1 MKLLLDQNLS
11 RRILHQLQAHYPDS
25 SQVALLQMDKSEDI
39 QIWEYAKKHDFV
51 IVTKDS
57 DFQELSILKGE
68 PPKVIWLKC
77 GNKPKQYIS
86 DLLIQNKDRIAEL
99 IQDHSV
105 LEIY

>member
-11 RRILHQLQAHYPDS
+11 RRILKQLQPHYPDS
-25 SQVALLQMDKSEDI
+25 SQVALLKMDKSDDI
-39 QIWEYAKKHDFV
+39 EIWEYARKNGFI

-57 DFQELSILKGE
+57 DFQELSVLKGE

-77 GNKPKQYIS
+77 GNKSKQYIA
-86 DLLIQNKDRIAEL
+86 DLLIQNKTRIEEL
-99 IQDHSV
+99 IQEHSV

>member
-11 RRILHQLQAHYPDS
+11 RRILQQLQPYYPDS
-25 SQVALLQMDKSEDI
+25 SQVALLKMDKSDDI
-39 QIWEYAKKHDFV
+39 EIWKYAKKHGFT

-57 DFQELSILKGE
+57 DFQELSILRGE

-86 DLLIQNKDRIAEL
+86 DLLIQNKNRIEEL
-99 IQDHSV
+99 AQEHSV

>member
-1 MKLLLDQNLS
+1 MLQ
-11 RRILHQLQAHYPDS
+11 QLNEHYPDS
-25 SQVALLQMDKSEDI
+25 SQVALLKMDKSEDI
-39 QIWEYAKKHDFV
+39 KIWEYAKKYNFV

-77 GNKPKQYIS
+77 GNKPKQYIA
-86 DLLIQNKDRIAEL
+86 DLLINNRDKIAEL
-99 IQDHSV
+99 IIDNAI

>member
-11 RRILHQLQAHYPDS
+11 RRILKQLQPHYPDS
-25 SQVALLQMDKSEDI
+25 SQVALLKMDKSDDMT
-39 QIWEYAKKHDFV
+39 IWEYARKHGFI

-77 GNKPKQYIS
+77 GNKPRQYIV
-86 DLLIQNKDRIAEL
+86 DVLIQNKDRIAEL
-99 IQDHSV
+99 IQEHPI

>member
-11 RRILHQLQAHYPDS
+11 RRMLQQLNAHYPDS
-25 SQVALLQMDKSEDI
+25 SQVALLKMDKSEDI
-39 QIWEYAKKHDFV
+39 KIWEYAKKYNFV

-57 DFQELSILKGE
+57 DFQELSILKGG

-77 GNKPKQYIS
+77 GNKPKQYIA
-86 DLLIQNKDRIAEL
+86 DLLIQNKDRINEL
-99 IQDHSV
+99 EPYYSV